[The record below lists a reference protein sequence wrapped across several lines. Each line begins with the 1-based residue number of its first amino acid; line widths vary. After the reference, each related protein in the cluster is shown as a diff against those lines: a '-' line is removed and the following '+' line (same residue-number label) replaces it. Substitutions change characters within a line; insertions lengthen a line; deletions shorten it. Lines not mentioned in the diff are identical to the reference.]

1 MRIGAFPFNNSV
13 YNISH
18 FNIIGAMNENPESKF
33 KSGFIALIGRPNAG
47 KSTLLNRLLGQ
58 KLAII
63 SSKPQTTRNRI
74 LGVKNHPEG
83 QIIFLDT
90 PGIHHSKSRL
100 NQFMVKTALTTYNE
114 VDGICLLIEAD
125 HADNAENDFILQ
137 TLKEITKPVLLLINK
152 IDLVSKEVLL
162 PMIERYS
169 QRRPFVE
176 IIPISALKGDGIDLL
191 LQELVKILPE
201 GPRLFPE
208 DMITDMPERFLA
220 AELIR
225 EKIFQMTREEIPYAT
240 AVQVEE
246 FKEREEKNLIVIKA
260 IIQVERE
267 SQKGIVIGRKGEM
280 LKEIGKQAR
289 SEMEALLGAKVF
301 LELWVKVEKNW
312 REDPRALR
320 RLGYS

>member
-1 MRIGAFPFNNSV
+1 MLES
-13 YNISH
+13 
-18 FNIIGAMNENPESKF
+18 PESKF

-47 KSTLLNRLLGQ
+47 KSTLLNRVLGQ

-74 LGVKNHPEG
+74 LGVKNLPEG
-83 QIIFLDT
+83 QAIFLDT

-100 NQFMVKTALTTYNE
+100 NQFMVKTALATYNE
-114 VDGICLLIEAD
+114 VDGICFLIEAD
-125 HADNAENDFILQ
+125 RADNAENDFILQ
-137 TLKEITKPVLLLINK
+137 TLAEVRKPVLLLINK
-152 IDLVSKEVLL
+152 IDLVAKGDLL
-162 PMIERYS
+162 PIIERYS
-169 QRRPFVE
+169 RKRPFTQM
-176 IIPISALKGDGIDLL
+176 IPISALQGDGVDILL
-191 LQELVKILPE
+191 RELLKILPE

-208 DMITDMPERFLA
+208 DMMTDLPERFLA

-240 AVQVEE
+240 AVEVEE
-246 FKEREEKNLIVIKA
+246 FKEREEKNLIVIRA

-267 SQKGIVIGRKGEM
+267 SQKGILIGRKGGM
-280 LKEIGKQAR
+280 LKEIGQKAR
-289 SEMEALLGAKVF
+289 LEMEALLGAKVF
-301 LELWVKVEKNW
+301 LELRVRVEKNW